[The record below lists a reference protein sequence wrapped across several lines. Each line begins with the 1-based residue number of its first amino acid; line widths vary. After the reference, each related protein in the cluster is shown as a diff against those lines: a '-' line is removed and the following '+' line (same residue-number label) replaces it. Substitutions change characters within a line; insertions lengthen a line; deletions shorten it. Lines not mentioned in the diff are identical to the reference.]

1 MEEAVVKKNVWQKWM
16 DIPLVLR
23 IVCGIIIGVIL
34 ALTVP
39 QAGESLQGLN
49 DFIELLGK
57 LFTTSLKAIA
67 PILVFFL
74 VTSSIMNA
82 KTAGNLK
89 TVIIL
94 YLVATTLSA
103 IAAVIACSIF
113 PLQFIWPESVTQV
126 EQTSPGSVG
135 EVFSSVIVGMVS
147 NPVQALAE
155 GSFLSILFWA
165 AIIGIAL
172 RHAKGA
178 TRKFMSDMADANTTA
193 VKWVI
198 NMAPFGILG
207 LVYTSVSEAGM
218 EIFTSYGKIVLLL
231 VSCMLIMTLI
241 VNPII
246 VFVCIRKN
254 PYPLLWRTIKESY
267 ITAFFTRSSAANI
280 PMNLTLCEKLGLDE
294 GSYSVSIPLGATI
307 NMGGA
312 AITISVMAM
321 CAANTLG
328 IEVEPAQAVV
338 LCIIGALGACG
349 ASGVAGGSLLLIPLA
364 CSLFGIGN
372 DVSMNVVAIG
382 FIIGVIQDSFET
394 AQNSST
400 DVLFTATADY
410 MNQLKQGKE
419 IYPGVDA
426 KDIEK
431 LKKSKEDK
439 KESDIDEAKHVEIK
453 DVKLSVAKP
462 EDKE

>member
-1 MEEAVVKKNVWQKWM
+1 MMAEETGQKKNLWQKWM
-16 DIPLVLR
+16 DLPLVGR
-23 IVCGIIIGVIL
+23 ILGGIIIGVIL
-34 ALTVP
+34 ALTIP
-39 QAGESLQGLN
+39 QAGDSLQGLSE
-49 DFIELLGK
+49 FIMLLGK
-57 LFTTSLKAIA
+57 LFTTALKAIA

-74 VTSSIMNA
+74 VVSSIMNA

-103 IAAVIACSIF
+103 IVAVIACHFF
-113 PLQFIWPESVTQV
+113 PLTLVWPSTVDV
-126 EQTSPGSVG
+126 EQSSPGSVG
-135 EVFSSVIVGMVS
+135 EVFTNVIVGMVS
-147 NPVQALAE
+147 NPVQALAD

-172 RHAKGA
+172 RHANP
-178 TRKFMSDMADANTTA
+178 TTSEFMGDMAHATTTA
-193 VKWVI
+193 VRWVI

-207 LVYTSVSEAGM
+207 LVYTSVTEAGL
-218 EIFTSYGKIVLLL
+218 EIFTSYGKVVLLL
-231 VSCMLIMTLI
+231 VGCMLLMTLI

-246 VFVCIRKN
+246 VAICIRKN
-254 PYPLLWRTIKESY
+254 PYPLLWRTLKESY

-280 PMNLTLCEKLGLDE
+280 PVNMELCQKLGLDE
-294 GSYSVSIPLGATI
+294 ESYSVSIPLGATI

-328 IEVEPAQAVV
+328 IHVDVAPAIL

-372 DVSMNVVAIG
+372 DVAMNVVAIG

-410 MNQLKQGKE
+410 MHQLKEGKE
-419 IYPGVDA
+419 IHPGKDA
-426 KDIEK
+426 VR
-431 LKKSKEDK
+431 
-439 KESDIDEAKHVEIK
+439 A
-453 DVKLSVAKP
+453 
-462 EDKE
+462 

>member
-1 MEEAVVKKNVWQKWM
+1 MAEEVSQNKNLWQKWM

-23 IVCGIIIGVIL
+23 IICGIIIGIIL
-34 ALTVP
+34 ALTIP
-39 QAGESLQGLN
+39 QAGDSLAALS

-57 LFTTSLKAIA
+57 LFTTALKAVA

-74 VTSSIMNA
+74 VVSSIMNA

-103 IAAVIACSIF
+103 IVAVIACQLF
-113 PLQFIWPESVTQV
+113 PLTLVWPSTVDV

-135 EVFSSVIVGMVS
+135 EVFTNVIVGMVS
-147 NPVQALAE
+147 NPVDALAK

-165 AIIGIAL
+165 AIIGVAL
-172 RHAKGA
+172 RRAKEP
-178 TRKFMSDMADANTTA
+178 TRTFMEDMAHATTTA
-193 VKWVI
+193 VRWVI
-198 NMAPFGILG
+198 NVAPFGILG

-218 EIFTSYGKIVLLL
+218 EIFTSYGKVVLLL
-231 VSCMLIMTLI
+231 VGCMLLMTLI

-246 VFVCIRKN
+246 VAICLRKN
-254 PYPLLWRTIKESY
+254 PYPLLWRTLKESY

-280 PMNLTLCEKLGLDE
+280 PVNLELCSKLGLDE
-294 GSYSVSIPLGATI
+294 ESYSVSIPLGATI

-312 AITISVMAM
+312 AITISIMAM

-328 IEVEPAQAVV
+328 IAVEPAQAVL

-372 DVSMNVVAIG
+372 DVAMNVVAIG

-410 MNQLKQGKE
+410 MRQKKEGKE
-419 IYPGVDA
+419 IHPGKDA
-426 KDIEK
+426 
-431 LKKSKEDK
+431 
-439 KESDIDEAKHVEIK
+439 
-453 DVKLSVAKP
+453 VAA
-462 EDKE
+462 

>member
-1 MEEAVVKKNVWQKWM
+1 MAEEVSQNKNLWQKWM

-23 IVCGIIIGVIL
+23 IVCGIIIGIIL
-34 ALTVP
+34 ALTIP
-39 QAGESLQGLN
+39 QAGDSLAALS
-49 DFIELLGK
+49 DFIDLLGK
-57 LFTTSLKAIA
+57 LFTTALKAVA

-74 VTSSIMNA
+74 VVSSIMNA

-103 IAAVIACSIF
+103 IVAVIACQLF
-113 PLQFIWPESVTQV
+113 PLTLVWPSTVDV

-135 EVFSSVIVGMVS
+135 EVFTNVIVGMVS
-147 NPVQALAE
+147 NPVDALAK

-165 AIIGIAL
+165 AIIGVAL
-172 RHAKGA
+172 RRAKEP
-178 TRKFMSDMADANTTA
+178 TRTFMEDMAHATTTA
-193 VKWVI
+193 VRWVI
-198 NMAPFGILG
+198 NVAPFGILG

-218 EIFTSYGKIVLLL
+218 EIFTSYGKVVLLL
-231 VSCMLIMTLI
+231 VGCMLLMTLI

-246 VFVCIRKN
+246 VAVCLRKN
-254 PYPLLWRTIKESY
+254 PYPLLWRTLKESY

-280 PMNLTLCEKLGLDE
+280 PVNLELCSKLGLDE
-294 GSYSVSIPLGATI
+294 ESYSVSIPLGATI

-312 AITISVMAM
+312 AITISIMAM

-328 IEVEPAQAVV
+328 ITVEPAQAVL

-372 DVSMNVVAIG
+372 DVAMNVVAIG

-410 MNQLKQGKE
+410 MKQKKQGKE
-419 IYPGVDA
+419 IHPGKDA
-426 KDIEK
+426 
-431 LKKSKEDK
+431 
-439 KESDIDEAKHVEIK
+439 
-453 DVKLSVAKP
+453 VAA
-462 EDKE
+462 

>member
-1 MEEAVVKKNVWQKWM
+1 MAEEISQNKNLWQKWM

-23 IVCGIIIGVIL
+23 IVCGIIIGIIL
-34 ALTVP
+34 ALTIP
-39 QAGESLQGLN
+39 QAGDSLAALS

-57 LFTTSLKAIA
+57 LFTTALKAVA

-74 VTSSIMNA
+74 VVSSIMNA

-103 IAAVIACSIF
+103 IVAVIACQLF
-113 PLQFIWPESVTQV
+113 PLTLVWPSTVGV

-135 EVFSSVIVGMVS
+135 EVFTNVIVGMVS
-147 NPVQALAE
+147 NPVDALAK

-165 AIIGIAL
+165 AIIGVAL
-172 RHAKGA
+172 RRAKEP
-178 TRKFMSDMADANTTA
+178 TRTFMEDMAHATTTA
-193 VKWVI
+193 VRWVI
-198 NMAPFGILG
+198 NVAPFGILG

-218 EIFTSYGKIVLLL
+218 EIFTSYGKVVLLL
-231 VSCMLIMTLI
+231 VGCMLLMTLI

-246 VFVCIRKN
+246 VAVCLRKN
-254 PYPLLWRTIKESY
+254 PYPLLWRTLKESY

-280 PMNLTLCEKLGLDE
+280 PVNLELCSKLGLDE
-294 GSYSVSIPLGATI
+294 ESYSVSIPLGATI

-312 AITISVMAM
+312 AITISIMAM

-328 IEVEPAQAVV
+328 ITVEPAQAVL

-372 DVSMNVVAIG
+372 DVAMNVVAIG

-410 MNQLKQGKE
+410 MKQKKQGKE
-419 IYPGVDA
+419 IHPGKDA
-426 KDIEK
+426 V
-431 LKKSKEDK
+431 S
-439 KESDIDEAKHVEIK
+439 A
-453 DVKLSVAKP
+453 
-462 EDKE
+462 

>member
-1 MEEAVVKKNVWQKWM
+1 MAEEVSQNKNLWQKWM

-23 IVCGIIIGVIL
+23 IVCGIIIGIIL
-34 ALTVP
+34 ALTIP
-39 QAGESLQGLN
+39 QAGDSLAALS

-57 LFTTSLKAIA
+57 LFTTALKAVA

-74 VTSSIMNA
+74 VVSSIMNA

-103 IAAVIACSIF
+103 IVAVIACQLF
-113 PLQFIWPESVTQV
+113 PLTLVWPSTVDV

-135 EVFSSVIVGMVS
+135 EVFTNVIVGMVS
-147 NPVQALAE
+147 NPVDALAK

-165 AIIGIAL
+165 AIIGVAL
-172 RHAKGA
+172 RRAKEP
-178 TRKFMSDMADANTTA
+178 TRTFMEDMAHATTTA
-193 VKWVI
+193 VRWVI
-198 NMAPFGILG
+198 NVAPFGILG

-218 EIFTSYGKIVLLL
+218 EIFTSYGKVVLLL
-231 VSCMLIMTLI
+231 VGCMLLMTLI

-246 VFVCIRKN
+246 VAVCLRKN
-254 PYPLLWRTIKESY
+254 PYPLLWRTLKESY

-280 PMNLTLCEKLGLDE
+280 PVNLELCSKLGLDE
-294 GSYSVSIPLGATI
+294 ESYSVSIPLGATI

-312 AITISVMAM
+312 AITISIMAM

-328 IEVEPAQAVV
+328 ITVEPAQAVL

-372 DVSMNVVAIG
+372 DVAMNVVAIG

-410 MNQLKQGKE
+410 MKQKKQGKE
-419 IYPGVDA
+419 IHPGKDA
-426 KDIEK
+426 
-431 LKKSKEDK
+431 
-439 KESDIDEAKHVEIK
+439 
-453 DVKLSVAKP
+453 VAA
-462 EDKE
+462 

>member
-1 MEEAVVKKNVWQKWM
+1 MAEEVSQNKNLWQKWM

-23 IVCGIIIGVIL
+23 IVCGIIIGIIL
-34 ALTVP
+34 ALTIP
-39 QAGESLQGLN
+39 QSGDSLAALS

-57 LFTTSLKAIA
+57 LFTTALKAVA

-74 VTSSIMNA
+74 VVSSIMNA

-103 IAAVIACSIF
+103 IVAVIACQLF
-113 PLQFIWPESVTQV
+113 PLTLVWPSTVDV

-135 EVFSSVIVGMVS
+135 EVFTNVIVGMVS
-147 NPVQALAE
+147 NPVDALAK

-165 AIIGIAL
+165 AIIGVAL
-172 RHAKGA
+172 RRAKEP
-178 TRKFMSDMADANTTA
+178 TRTFMEDMAHATTTA
-193 VKWVI
+193 VRWVI
-198 NMAPFGILG
+198 NVAPFGILG

-218 EIFTSYGKIVLLL
+218 EIFTSYGKVVLLL
-231 VSCMLIMTLI
+231 VGCMLLMTLI

-246 VFVCIRKN
+246 VAVCLRKN
-254 PYPLLWRTIKESY
+254 PYPLLWRTLKESY

-280 PMNLTLCEKLGLDE
+280 PVNLELCSKLGLDE
-294 GSYSVSIPLGATI
+294 ESYSVSIPLGATI

-312 AITISVMAM
+312 AITISIMAM

-328 IEVEPAQAVV
+328 ITVEPAQAVL

-372 DVSMNVVAIG
+372 DVAMNVVAIG

-410 MNQLKQGKE
+410 MKQKKQGKE
-419 IYPGVDA
+419 IHPGKDA
-426 KDIEK
+426 
-431 LKKSKEDK
+431 
-439 KESDIDEAKHVEIK
+439 
-453 DVKLSVAKP
+453 VAA
-462 EDKE
+462 

>member
-1 MEEAVVKKNVWQKWM
+1 MEQEVKNKNLWQKWM

-23 IVCGIIIGVIL
+23 ILCGIIIGVIL
-34 ALTVP
+34 ALTIP
-39 QAGESLQGLN
+39 QAGESLQGVS

-57 LFTTSLKAIA
+57 LFTTALKAVA

-74 VTSSIMNA
+74 VVSSIMNA

-103 IAAVIACSIF
+103 IAAVIACTMF
-113 PLQFIWPESVTQV
+113 PLTLVWPSEVDV

-135 EVFSSVIVGMVS
+135 EVFTNVIVGMVS
-147 NPVQALAE
+147 NPVEALAE
-155 GSFLSILFWA
+155 GSFLAILFWA

-172 RHAKGA
+172 RRAKDP
-178 TRKFMSDMADANTTA
+178 TRAFMEDMADATTTA

-198 NMAPFGILG
+198 NLAPFGILG
-207 LVYTSVSEAGM
+207 LVYTSVTEAGL
-218 EIFTSYGKIVLLL
+218 EIFTSYGKVVLLL
-231 VSCMLIMTLI
+231 VSCMLVMTLI
-241 VNPII
+241 VNPLI
-246 VFVCIRKN
+246 VFICIRKN

-280 PMNLTLCEKLGLDE
+280 PMNLALCEKLGLDE
-294 GSYSVSIPLGATI
+294 ESYSVSIPLGATI

-328 IEVEPAQAVV
+328 IQVEPAQAVI

-372 DVSMNVVAIG
+372 DVAMNVVAIG

-410 MNQLKQGKE
+410 MHQLKEGKE
-419 IYPGVDA
+419 IHPGVDA
-426 KDIEK
+426 VR
-431 LKKSKEDK
+431 
-439 KESDIDEAKHVEIK
+439 EA
-453 DVKLSVAKP
+453 A
-462 EDKE
+462 